1 MFHGLEARRYR
12 KALGGGMRQVGVIA
26 AAGLLALTEMFD
38 RVKVGSTHR
47 VTIVEARALDVD
59 CSGSQDDHQ
68 VAKQLG
74 QSLTQLPGLKVDVQ
88 AIQTNICTRH

>member
-38 RVKVGSTHR
+38 RVKVGSTPR
-47 VTIVEARALDVD
+47 
-59 CSGSQDDHQ
+59 
-68 VAKQLG
+68 
-74 QSLTQLPGLKVDVQ
+74 
-88 AIQTNICTRH
+88 ICYTRKRLS